1 MITWRI
7 VSNYHAFGLAY
18 TVRHGSERIRRT
30 MRVNPA
36 LRRHIAL
43 VTVRTALVQSINNGS
58 FYHGA

>member
-1 MITWRI
+1 MTSWRI

-18 TVRHGSERIRRT
+18 TVRHESERIRRT
-30 MRVNPA
+30 MWVNPA
-36 LRRHIAL
+36 LRRRIAL